1 LVAQAMKLTRST
13 WLLLLLAAILG
24 ALVYLDEIRREHPS
38 RSKVAVETQ
47 QQKLF
52 DFDLEAIQRIV
63 IQRSPATLELVK
75 NSDKSATFS
84 LKQPEE
90 FLVNEGVMAF
100 LLNLIEQGTSDR
112 QIAVSPAQLAQ
123 YGLEPPVATIT
134 IELKNQQ
141 THQILL
147 GKATINP
154 EVIYAQINPT
164 QDSSPTEVL
173 LVSKNWH
180 YAIERDLQEWQ
191 RKSG

>member
-1 LVAQAMKLTRST
+1 MKLTRST

>member
-1 LVAQAMKLTRST
+1 MAQAMKLTRST